1 MGDVVDD
8 VEVVDGFGNLIG
20 RRHRL
25 ALGEMVMLRDALKQL
40 STLPLILVT
49 PYGIYTLSTSIFSM
63 IRMSLAEGSDSPG
76 NLSSLQNTW
85 CSWTT

>member
-8 VEVVDGFGNLIG
+8 VKVVDGFCNLFG

-25 ALGEMVMLRDALKQL
+25 TLGEMVMLRDALKQL
-40 STLPLILVT
+40 ATLPLRLVT
-49 PYGIYTLSTSIFSM
+49 RFGIYTLSTSIFSM
-63 IRMSLAEGSDSPG
+63 MRISLAEGSDSPG

-85 CSWTT
+85 CS